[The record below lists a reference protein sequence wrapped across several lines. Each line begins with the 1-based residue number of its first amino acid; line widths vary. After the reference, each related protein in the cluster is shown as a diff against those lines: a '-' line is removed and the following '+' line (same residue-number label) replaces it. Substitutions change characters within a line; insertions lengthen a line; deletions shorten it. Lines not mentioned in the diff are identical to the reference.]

1 MSNKDYRELQ
11 LSSSQLILI
20 FVAIL
25 VLGIVVFLLGVS
37 VGKKQGK
44 IVEETQLASK
54 PAEQITQQ
62 EPVPQKESAD
72 PISQELESHK
82 KAGEENIREEKIEA
96 QPAAAKPKAEPKKPP
111 AVTQNQNV
119 YWIQIGAY
127 SNRQNASAL
136 VAEYE
141 RKGYSAILV
150 EPSSTDRSKLY
161 RVRLGGYPTR
171 EQAESARDKLAR
183 EENKNASDY
192 LIIR

>member
-20 FVAIL
+20 FIAIL

-44 IVEETQLASK
+44 IIEETQLAEK
-54 PAEQITQQ
+54 PAEQINQQ
-62 EPVPQKESAD
+62 KPVPQKESAD

-82 KAGEENIREEKIEA
+82 KAGEEKVQEEKIKS
-96 QPAAAKPKAEPKKPP
+96 QPTAKPKVESPKPT
-111 AVTQNQNV
+111 ATSQSQNV
-119 YWIQIGAY
+119 YWIQVGAY
-127 SNRQNASAL
+127 SSQQNANTL
-136 VAEYE
+136 VEGYKG
-141 RKGYSAILV
+141 KGYNAIV
-150 EPSSTDRSKLY
+150 IEPSQTDRRKFY

-171 EQAESARDKLAR
+171 EQAEKARDELAR
-183 EENKNASDY
+183 EENKKESDY

>member
-1 MSNKDYRELQ
+1 MSTKDYRELQ

-54 PAEQITQQ
+54 PAEQITEQK
-62 EPVPQKESAD
+62 PVPQKESGD

-82 KAGEENIREEKIEA
+82 KAGEDKVQQEKANAESVVKPIQEPPK
-96 QPAAAKPKAEPKKPP
+96 PARSSQS
-111 AVTQNQNV
+111 QNA

-127 SNRQNASAL
+127 SNQQNANAL
-136 VAEYE
+136 AEEYK
-141 RKGYSAILV
+141 RKGYNAIIL
-150 EPSSTDRSKLY
+150 EPSPTDRRKLY
-161 RVRLGGYPTR
+161 RLRLGGYATR
-171 EQAESARDKLAR
+171 AQAEQARDQLAQQ
-183 EENKNASDY
+183 ENKKQGDY